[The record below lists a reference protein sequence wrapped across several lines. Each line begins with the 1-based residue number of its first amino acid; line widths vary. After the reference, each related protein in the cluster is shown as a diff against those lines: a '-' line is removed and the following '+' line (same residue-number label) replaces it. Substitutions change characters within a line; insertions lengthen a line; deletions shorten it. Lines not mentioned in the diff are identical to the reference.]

1 MRPES
6 AADII
11 AWFRDPLM
19 IDVVTNSFPLQ
30 ATIAVLLAFGAV
42 AGVLGG
48 GLVFLRMATPRG
60 RKGSRPDLIHGPQE
74 SLDRPRGG

>member
-1 MRPES
+1 M
-6 AADII
+6 
-11 AWFRDPLM
+11 L
-19 IDVVTNSFPLQ
+19 DVVTHSFPLQ

-42 AGVLGG
+42 AGIFAGVV
-48 GLVFLRMATPRG
+48 VFLRMASPRG